1 MRPSAVVRAVLATL
15 ALSAAPALAQGA
27 SPALA
32 RTLTVPRAP
41 GSAPAPTVH
50 LRAQLATTLEFDF
63 PVREPRLT
71 GPGSDA
77 VTVQQLEPHVL
88 SLYPAHALG
97 PWQAP
102 TLTLTAEDGTRYP
115 FTLVMDG
122 AVDVKVRVQRGECPP
137 PEPFEESAT
146 RFLLRQPVE
155 RLRQVAFHRL
165 GNFAT
170 LEGVTLAVEGTIPLA
185 PHALLLFTLDG
196 DTKPFIPGEVLLGGP
211 ATPPQVLGMGTL
223 DANHAFS
230 VIVERPE
237 GQADGTEYTVTV
249 TEKDGARR
257 FVISQ
262 VTPWPLAPPSPQ
274 GDVLGPQ
281 QRPEGVPG
289 GARHRKVPGAQRLQP
304 RE

>member
-27 SPALA
+27 SPAPS

-41 GSAPAPTVH
+41 GPAPAPNVH

-63 PVREPRLT
+63 PVREPHLT
-71 GPGSDA
+71 GPGTDA

-88 SLYPAHALG
+88 SLYPSHALG

-122 AVDVKVRVQRGECPP
+122 SVDVKVRIQRGECPP

-146 RFLLRQPVE
+146 RFLVRQPVE
-155 RLRQVAFHRL
+155 HLRQVAFHRL
-165 GNFAT
+165 GKFAT
-170 LEGVTLAVEGTIPLA
+170 LEGVTLTVEGTLPLA
-185 PHALLLFTLDG
+185 PHALLLLTLG
-196 DTKPFIPGEVLLGGP
+196 DDMKPFIPGDVLLGGP
-211 ATPPQVLGMGTL
+211 AAAPRVLGMGGL
-223 DANHAFS
+223 DGNRAFS
-230 VIVERPE
+230 VIVERPQ
-237 GQADGTEYTVTV
+237 GQADDTQYTVTV
-249 TEKDGARR
+249 TERDGARR
-257 FVISQ
+257 FVIPG

-289 GARHRKVPGAQRLQP
+289 GAGHRKVPGAQRLQP

>member
-1 MRPSAVVRAVLATL
+1 MRPSAVVRVVLATL

-27 SPALA
+27 PPALA
-32 RTLTVPRAP
+32 RTLTVPRVP
-41 GSAPAPTVH
+41 GSAPAPAVH
-50 LRAQLATTLEFDF
+50 LRAQLATTLELDF

-71 GPGSDA
+71 GPGADA

-88 SLYPAHALG
+88 SLYPSHGLG

-137 PEPFEESAT
+137 PGPLEESAT

-155 RLRQVAFHRL
+155 RLRLVAFQRL
-165 GNFAT
+165 GNFTT
-170 LEGVTLAVEGTIPLA
+170 LEGVTLHVEGTLPLA
-185 PHALLLFTLDG
+185 PHALLILTLDD
-196 DTKPFIPGEVLLGGP
+196 DTKPFVPGDVLLGGP
-211 ATPPQVLGMGTL
+211 AAAPRVLGMGAL
-223 DANHAFS
+223 DGERAFS

-257 FVISQ
+257 FAVTG

-274 GDVLGPQ
+274 GDVLRPQ

-289 GARHRKVPGAQRLQP
+289 GARHRKVPGTQRLQP